1 MTSTLP
7 TVMPGQ
13 AHLVLAEDH
22 GLVWLGGD
30 VDLAL
35 ADDLT
40 RIATQLALVR
50 LPAVVDATS
59 VVFADS
65 TLINFLAHL
74 AKQGQVTV
82 CNPNS
87 GLRNLLSLTGL
98 DSKLTVVAAPDSER
112 PA

>member
-7 TVMPGQ
+7 PMMPAE
-13 AHLVLAEDH
+13 AHLALAEDH
-22 GLVWLGGD
+22 ALVWLGGD

-40 RIATQLALVR
+40 WIATQLALVR
-50 LPAVVDATS
+50 LPTVVDATS
-59 VVFADS
+59 VRFADS
-65 TLINFLAHL
+65 TLINFLARL
-74 AKQGQVTV
+74 ARQGQVTV

-87 GLRNLLSLTGL
+87 GLRHLLSLTGL
-98 DSKLTVVAAPDSER
+98 DAKLTVVEARDSER